1 MMQDLMKKAFKKNI
15 FTILGYLFSK
25 SGFKE
30 MKQIMNYK
38 SYGGAM
44 LLGVNG
50 VVVKAHGNS
59 DDYSFG
65 CAIDLAYKM
74 AKSNL
79 VNLLREGVNKPSE
92 EKGE

>member
-1 MMQDLMKKAFKKNI
+1 MKKAFKKNI
-15 FTILGYLFSK
+15 FTILGYLFSN

-50 VVVKAHGNS
+50 GVVKAHGNS

-65 CAIDLAYKM
+65 CAIDLAYRM

-92 EKGE
+92 LEEKGE